1 VIQVNADSSSVA
13 KGESLPDTVRTLG
26 CYADAIV
33 MRHPDVG
40 SSQLA
45 AKFSPVPILN
55 AGDGVGEHPT
65 QVSRRSIYLPSYVSP
80 STQALLDVY
89 TIRSELGTV
98 NGRTITLLGD
108 LKNGRTV
115 HSLVTLLCIY
125 SVRLNFVSPRS
136 LSMPSNVVAA
146 ARKAGAFVQQFESLE
161 EVLEETDVLYVTRVQ
176 KERFDSDIEWQKV
189 KDAYRVDHAV
199 LARAKEEMI
208 VMHPLPRLN
217 GERAMLFIYFNGM
230 FTDACL
236 LRNRPRSRLR
246 LSKGSLFPPNALWTL
261 RTYLTVV
268 CDACTHLQCCRFAW
282 LCSPA

>member
-1 VIQVNADSSSVA
+1 MLKIYMFA
-13 KGESLPDTVRTLG
+13 
-26 CYADAIV
+26 
-33 MRHPDVG
+33 
-40 SSQLA
+40 
-45 AKFSPVPILN
+45 
-55 AGDGVGEHPT
+55 EHL
-65 QVSRRSIYLPSYVSP
+65 SFCI
-80 STQALLDVY
+80 QALLDVY

-136 LSMPSNVVAA
+136 LAMPSNVVTA

-176 KERFDSDIEWQKV
+176 RERFESDTEWQKV

-217 GERAMLFIYFNGM
+217 GNEQQTILRDSTFVDTCSF
-230 FTDACL
+230 
-236 LRNRPRSRLR
+236 RNRPRSRLR
-246 LSKGSLFPPNALWTL
+246 FSKGSLFPTDALWTL
-261 RTYLTVV
+261 RVYPIMVVSLFALIYGLQIRMALLTSVMG
-268 CDACTHLQCCRFAW
+268 
-282 LCSPA
+282 